1 MGRRRIVEGMRTST
15 THRRPGTDNP
25 AARPYDDSGPQA
37 LRVLA
42 PVMASVAMCLPV
54 SRTLWLG
61 LVSEPDGKERPADAT
76 GARA

>member
-1 MGRRRIVEGMRTST
+1 MRTST
-15 THRRPGTDNP
+15 TRRQPDTDNP
-25 AARPYDDSGPQA
+25 AAAPYDGSGLPA

-61 LVSEPDGKERPADAT
+61 LVREPDGKERPARPH

>member
-1 MGRRRIVEGMRTST
+1 MRTST
-15 THRRPGTDNP
+15 TRRRPDTDNP
-25 AARPYDDSGPQA
+25 TAGPYDGSGPPA

-61 LVSEPDGKERPADAT
+61 LVSEPDGKERLARPH

>member
-1 MGRRRIVEGMRTST
+1 MRTST
-15 THRRPGTDNP
+15 TRRRPDTDNA
-25 AARPYDDSGPQA
+25 AARPIDAGGTPA

-42 PVMASVAMCLPV
+42 PVMASVAMGLPV

-61 LVSEPDGKERPADAT
+61 LVSEPDGRERPARPH